1 MIKVGINGWGRI
13 ATCVMRAIRQF
24 EDMEVVGINW
34 RNADTDY
41 VAYMLKYDSAFGR
54 FPEEVKSYDKGI
66 IVGGKKIPVY
76 FEPDPENIPWGE
88 CGAEYV
94 IDCTGTLT
102 TTEKSAP
109 HLKAGAKKVIISAPA
124 KDKTTPTFVYGVNH
138 DWYKRNMDVVSTA
151 SCTTNCLAP
160 ICKVIN
166 DKWGIYEGLLTTIHA
181 TTGKHKT
188 NDGRTKYNWRMGR
201 SVFNNI
207 IPTTTGAAKAVALVI
222 PELEGAITGMA
233 FRIPAVDV
241 SAVDLDVVLRSSA
254 SYEDIN
260 KAMKE
265 ASETY
270 LKDVLLYTEEEV
282 TSIDFIGCPAPSVYD
297 AKMGI
302 EVNDKF
308 FKVVGYY
315 DNEYGYTSNMLR
327 MVRHMY
333 RTDIDTFPIVEDDKK
348 KK

>member
-1 MIKVGINGWGRI
+1 M
-13 ATCVMRAIRQF
+13 
-24 EDMEVVGINW
+24 EDYEVVAINDLTSPEML
-34 RNADTDY
+34 AHL
-41 VAYMLKYDSAFGR
+41 LKYDSCQKRYELADKISY
-54 FPEEVKSYDKGI
+54 EEGAI
-66 IVGGKKIPVY
+66 IVDGKKIPVY
-76 FEPDPENIPWGE
+76 ANPNPEELPWKE
-88 CGAEYV
+88 HDVDVVLE
-94 IDCTGTLT
+94 CTGFFTSK
-102 TTEKSAP
+102 EKSAA
-109 HLKAGAKKVIISAPA
+109 HIKAGAKKVIISAPA
-124 KDKTTPTFVYGVNH
+124 KDKVTPTFVYGVNH
-138 DWYKRNMDVVSTA
+138 DWYKRNMNVVSTA

-166 DKWGIYEGLLTTIHA
+166 DNWGIYEGLLTTIHS
-181 TTGKHKT
+181 TTGKQKT

-241 SAVDLDVVLRSSA
+241 SAVDLDVVLRKAA
-254 SYEDIN
+254 SLDKIN

-270 LKDVLLYTEEEV
+270 LKDVLLYTDEEV
-282 TSIDFIGCPAPSVYD
+282 TTIDFVGCSAPSVYD

-308 FKVVGYY
+308 FKLVGYY

-333 RTDIDTFPIVEDDKK
+333 EVDNSNFPIED
-348 KK
+348 

>member
-1 MIKVGINGWGRI
+1 MIKIGINGWGRI

-34 RNADTDY
+34 RNADTEY

-54 FPEEVKSYDKGI
+54 FPEEVKAYDKGI

-76 FEPDPENIPWGE
+76 FESDPANIPWTE
-88 CGAEYV
+88 CGAEYI

-166 DKWGIYEGLLTTIHA
+166 DNWGIYEGLLTTIHA
-181 TTGKHKT
+181 TTGKQKT

-233 FRIPAVDV
+233 FRIPAIDV
-241 SAVDLDVVLRSSA
+241 SAVDLDVVLRSPA

-270 LKDVLLYTEEEV
+270 LKDVLLYTDEEV
-282 TSIDFIGCPAPSVYD
+282 TSIDFLGCPAPSVYD
-297 AKMGI
+297 SKMGI

-327 MVRHMY
+327 FVRHMY

>member
-13 ATCVMRAIRQF
+13 STCVMRAIRNF
-24 EDMEVVGINW
+24 PEMEVVGINW
-34 RNADTDY
+34 RNADYDY

-54 FPEEVKSYDKGI
+54 FPEEVGTYEKGI
-66 IVGGKKIPVY
+66 TVGGKKIPVY
-76 FEPDPENIPWGE
+76 FESDPANIPWSE
-88 CGAEYV
+88 CGAEYI
-94 IDCTGTLT
+94 IDGTGTLT
-102 TTEKSAP
+102 STEKSAP
-109 HLKAGAKKVIISAPA
+109 HLAAGAKKVIISAPA
-124 KDKTTPTFVYGVNH
+124 KDKVTPTFVYGVNH

-166 DKWGIYEGLLTTIHA
+166 DKWGIYEGLLTTIHS
-181 TTGKHKT
+181 TTGKQKT

-241 SAVDLDVVLRSSA
+241 SAVDLDVVLRNAA
-254 SYEDIN
+254 SLDKIN

-270 LKDVLLYTEEEV
+270 LKDVLLYTEDEV
-282 TSIDFIGCPAPSVYD
+282 TTIDFVGCSAPSVYD
-297 AKMGI
+297 GKMGI

-308 FKVVGYY
+308 FKIVGYY
-315 DNEYGYTSNMLR
+315 DNEFGYTSNMLR
-327 MVRHMY
+327 FVRHMY
-333 RTDIDTFPIVEDDKK
+333 EVDNDTFPIPKSE
-348 KK
+348 